1 MRKPVIEMTGLVG
14 NAVTLGW
21 VAGSLQAPGRDTDG
35 GVLAASGRQRHTP
48 VR

>member
-1 MRKPVIEMTGLVG
+1 MRKPVIEATRLQG
-14 NAVTLGW
+14 NEVSLGW
-21 VAGSLQAPGRDTDG
+21 VAGSLQAPGRDTDE